1 LPLLALSIFAAT
13 EIIAQAICAQPA
25 GIIESRNSLNGF
37 YKNIKNNLLAE
48 FAKSRCFDLPF
59 QT

>member
-1 LPLLALSIFAAT
+1 VPSLP
-13 EIIAQAICAQPA
+13 
-25 GIIESRNSLNGF
+25 ESLKADNSLNGF